1 MWISRRLQLLILTIF
16 YSTATF
22 AGTVTVTDANIS
34 SVSRQTPIIA
44 IIGLGCDVGSYYT
57 GMFLRRN
64 EDLKG
69 VQLGVIDGNGNPKIM
84 TQIYDLYQKE
94 NFKEETGLAIGMAV
108 LIKNGKVVHTSEMG
122 YPGRTH
128 ISDLSGA
135 APERRWIMH
144 ALAKNGIPFEGTY
157 KPLPDDWVAP
167 ESDAGAPVDLSRGR
181 IAHYKFDDLK
191 DSTKSQRDFII
202 RGGARLEK
210 GTVFVD
216 GKFGKTAAGF
226 MFKNRTDVF
235 KNSFSWSLSFNP
247 ESQDSNGWSY
257 LCKTGDSVME
267 VMLRDGRLLLQL
279 HPTYARGESGALG
292 EWRFQYEEMVS
303 FKKSHAL
310 VVSVD
315 MEKNRVRV
323 LLDGRRLRD
332 VALDSKLSSQ
342 LREQEPGVDG
352 MDLENRAGGFVFHG
366 NADNMILYS
375 RALNGAEMIALAREI
390 GSPMPTIV
398 EPAKPDQSVLDLR
411 LARAARNGDPAGIK
425 NALASGA
432 NVNSLQSGWSPLHF
446 AAYYGHVDAAKAL
459 MDANADPLLQ
469 ISGFTA
475 QQLAHARGFAKVV
488 ILLEDYS
495 NTTRFYHMRRFL
507 PPSQRARANP
517 TPPGI

>member
-247 ESQDSNGWSY
+247 ESQD
-257 LCKTGDSVME
+257 
-267 VMLRDGRLLLQL
+267 
-279 HPTYARGESGALG
+279 
-292 EWRFQYEEMVS
+292 
-303 FKKSHAL
+303 
-310 VVSVD
+310 
-315 MEKNRVRV
+315 
-323 LLDGRRLRD
+323 
-332 VALDSKLSSQ
+332 
-342 LREQEPGVDG
+342 
-352 MDLENRAGGFVFHG
+352 
-366 NADNMILYS
+366 
-375 RALNGAEMIALAREI
+375 
-390 GSPMPTIV
+390 
-398 EPAKPDQSVLDLR
+398 
-411 LARAARNGDPAGIK
+411 
-425 NALASGA
+425 
-432 NVNSLQSGWSPLHF
+432 
-446 AAYYGHVDAAKAL
+446 
-459 MDANADPLLQ
+459 
-469 ISGFTA
+469 
-475 QQLAHARGFAKVV
+475 
-488 ILLEDYS
+488 
-495 NTTRFYHMRRFL
+495 
-507 PPSQRARANP
+507 
-517 TPPGI
+517 